1 MSHLLLFPQ
10 GAGQVKFIA
19 TNLRLYASRYIR
31 VALRMYC
38 CVPDSKG
45 FYLIGMNDSPM
56 PDFGGIKLGIVRRCP
71 TARLLMPPATP

>member
-1 MSHLLLFPQ
+1 
-10 GAGQVKFIA
+10 
-19 TNLRLYASRYIR
+19 
-31 VALRMYC
+31 MYC